1 MTCLLILP
9 LILCAALPAA
19 EGKIHHKDHHK
30 EPRVVLGRQAVD
42 AGHVLEARAVA
53 GQPGLVLIRWGDVD
67 KVIAKDAGK
76 GSSFAWTGNATGTSV
91 SLVKTVAFED
101 CSRAKMPAVKTGKR
115 PGDHLTGSG
124 AGSVSWETR
133 TAGAWD
139 GVVVRAASGSALA
152 ITCGPASFSVAVP

>member
-1 MTCLLILP
+1 MTRLLILP
-9 LILCAALPAA
+9 LLICAALPAA
-19 EGKIHHKDHHK
+19 EGKIRHT
-30 EPRVVLGRQAVD
+30 EPGAVLGRQAFD

-76 GSSFAWTGNATGTSV
+76 GSSFAWTGSATGTSV

-101 CSRAKMPAVKTGKR
+101 GGRAKKPAVKTGKR
-115 PGDHLTGSG
+115 PGDHLTGSR